1 MSPRDDALRRFN
13 ELNQNCAQAV
23 LAAHGP
29 ELGLDEASCLR
40 VAACFGAGIGRQG
53 HTCGALTGAYMVLG
67 LRYGHEMSEGLA
79 GRGRVYGRVQALTK
93 RFEERFG
100 SASCAALTACDLST
114 PEGRE
119 DFARRGLHE
128 GLCAKLV
135 VGAVELL
142 EEQ

>member
-29 ELGLDEASCLR
+29 ALGLDEASCLR

-53 HTCGALTGAYMVLG
+53 QTCGALTGACMVLG
-67 LRYGHEMSEGLA
+67 LRYGHEMAEGLA

-100 SASCAALTACDLST
+100 SATARASRAATS
-114 PEGRE
+114 
-119 DFARRGLHE
+119 
-128 GLCAKLV
+128 
-135 VGAVELL
+135 
-142 EEQ
+142 